1 MAVGDNLF
9 WGRGV
14 MRDRPTGAELLDVA
28 RETLLTELLSA
39 PKDEQRL
46 LALMI
51 GNAMAI
57 AAREAE
63 IKLGDE
69 DVSRDLVEA
78 IREAAH
84 DSDRALYERLLA
96 DVRARVALSN
106 PKYLEAGG

>member
-1 MAVGDNLF
+1 
-9 WGRGV
+9 
-14 MRDRPTGAELLDVA
+14 MRDRPSGPELLDIA

-46 LALMI
+46 MALMI

-57 AAREAE
+57 AARDAEA
-63 IKLGDE
+63 KLGDD

-84 DSDRALYERLLA
+84 DSDRALYDRLLTDA
-96 DVRARVALSN
+96 RARVALSN
-106 PKYLEAGG
+106 PKYLEADG

>member
-1 MAVGDNLF
+1 
-9 WGRGV
+9 
-14 MRDRPTGAELLDVA
+14 MRDRPTGAELLEIA

-51 GNAMAI
+51 GQAMAV
-57 AAREAE
+57 AAREAGGK
-63 IKLGDE
+63 ITDE
-69 DVSRDLVEA
+69 DVSRDLIEA

-84 DSDRALYERLLA
+84 DDDRALYDRLLA
-96 DVRARVALSN
+96 DARSRVAISN